1 MMGYLDKIT
10 FVKAPVHLQWEHLI
24 KLIFVLVIVKLVIFM
39 IYIGTYLQNG
49 KCDSNCTSGYADP
62 SIN

>member
-1 MMGYLDKIT
+1 MGYSDKIT
-10 FVKAPVHLQWEHLI
+10 FVKILVHPQIEHLI
-24 KLIFVLVIVKLVIFM
+24 RLIFVLVIVKLVIFM

-49 KCDSNCTSGYADP
+49 KCDSNCTTGYADP